1 MRTLNRVI
9 LTISVIAGI
18 AVMLSMSTIPSSYGG
33 NLVLGGDVPVD
44 IKPESCP
51 NPLNVNSQGVLPV
64 AILGADDIDVTNF
77 AASTITLEGVQPLR
91 SELEDVA
98 TPFVPFIGKSDALD
112 CTDEGPDG
120 FVDLT
125 FKFDTQEIVAALGG
139 VNDGDVLVLQLT
151 GFTNGGNPIQG
162 EDVVI
167 IIKK

>member
-1 MRTLNRVI
+1 
-9 LTISVIAGI
+9 
-18 AVMLSMSTIPSSYGG
+18 MLSMSTIPSSYGG
-33 NLVLGGDVPVD
+33 NLREGGVVPVD

-51 NPLNVNSQGVLPV
+51 NPLNVNSEGVLPV
-64 AILGADDIDVTNF
+64 AILGTDDIDVTNF
-77 AASTITLEGVQPLR
+77 DPSTIKLEGVSPLR

-98 TPFVPFIGKSDALD
+98 TPFTPFTGKGEAFD

-125 FKFDTQEIVAALGG
+125 FKFSTQAIVAALGP
-139 VNDGDVLVLQLT
+139 VQDGDVLVLSLT
-151 GFTNGGNPIQG
+151 GLTTIGNPIEG